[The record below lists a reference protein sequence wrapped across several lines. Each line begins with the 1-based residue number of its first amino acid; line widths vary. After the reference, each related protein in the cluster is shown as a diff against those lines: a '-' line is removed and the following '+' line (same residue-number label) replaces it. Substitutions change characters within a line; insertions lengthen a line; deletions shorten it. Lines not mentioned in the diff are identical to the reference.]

1 MLVIIGLVLLAAILF
16 GPSAWTRWTMRRHSQ
31 DRPDFPGTGGEF
43 ARHILDEAG
52 LEHVPVEVTERG
64 DHYDPMSKT
73 VRLSGQNL
81 NGRSLTAVAVAAH
94 EVGHA
99 LQDRDQYGPLKWR
112 TRLATIAMWGQ
123 RFAQIIMIASPATL
137 VASPKIALLQLGAG
151 LAIMIGQ
158 VIVNLVTLPVE
169 FDASFKRALP
179 ILEQGR
185 YLARDDLNR
194 ARSVLRAAALTYVAG
209 ALFSII
215 NVLRWFRFGR

>member
-1 MLVIIGLVLLAAILF
+1 
-16 GPSAWTRWTMRRHSQ
+16 
-31 DRPDFPGTGGEF
+31 
-43 ARHILDEAG
+43 
-52 LEHVPVEVTERG
+52 
-64 DHYDPMSKT
+64 
-73 VRLSGQNL
+73 
-81 NGRSLTAVAVAAH
+81 
-94 EVGHA
+94 
-99 LQDRDQYGPLKWR
+99 
-112 TRLATIAMWGQ
+112 MWGQ